1 MKKKILV
8 IDDDATIRFLL
19 EKLLENEFDVVS
31 MHDGYSAL
39 DWLNNGNI
47 PDLILLDME
56 MPNINGG
63 VIIRRVRFTPTLRNT
78 PVIILSGNE
87 DGEVRNAFMKMGAN
101 DYISKPFKES
111 EFKNKI
117 YKAMNLK

>member
-19 EKLLENEFDVVS
+19 VKLLEDEFEVMS
-31 MHDGYSAL
+31 MHDGFSAL
-39 DWLNNGNI
+39 DWLNSGNI
-47 PDLILLDME
+47 PDLILLDVE
-56 MPNINGG
+56 MPNINGS
-63 VIIRRVRFTPTLRNT
+63 VIIRRVRFTPTLRCT

-87 DGEVRNAFMKMGAN
+87 DKEVRDAFMKMGAT

-111 EFKNKI
+111 EFKAKI